1 MPKSNVSVGWGA
13 RVESVDQAADR
24 VAELVSALAA
34 LDPAL
39 SNWRDLGRSKRE
51 AIGKP
56 MVTTNHADLVQ
67 RLLDGRHRTDIG
79 RQIMEDM
86 GYSVYW
92 WNGAEDNQAA
102 ANLNIH
108 IAASALGNHV
118 VLNLPKPDTVP
129 SLYSPDTAQKLLH
142 IFVDIFDPDSLLW
155 SNHELLAKQT
165 EPDRPTEDGRGYI
178 LGQLI
183 GQPAGWAI
191 YLNDSNPVKF
201 DTGLLPSGATVERL
215 GNGMLVT
222 LGSDPANPP
231 ISDVL
236 QVRRAMGYPMPTQQQ
251 AELSKDV
258 GAASAGPTTTA
269 VAPGGFVKPAGGQ
282 SDPGRDTQTRGVRYP
297 ANSTDTQSRDAQQG
311 TPHNK

>member
-1 MPKSNVSVGWGA
+1 MDESADQVA
-13 RVESVDQAADR
+13 RFLSE
-24 VAELVSALAA
+24 LAA

-39 SNWRDLGRSKRE
+39 SGWRDLGRSKRE
-51 AIGKP
+51 AIAKP

-118 VLNLPKPDTVP
+118 VLDLPESNAVP
-129 SLYSPDTAQKLLH
+129 SLYTRDIAQKILH
-142 IFVDIFDPDSLLW
+142 IFVDIFEPDSALW
-155 SNHELLAKQT
+155 SNDELLAKQK
-165 EPDRPTEDGRGYI
+165 EPDRPTEDGRGYVS
-178 LGQLI
+178 GQLI

-201 DTGLLPSGATVERL
+201 DTGLLPSGATVELL

-236 QVRRAMGYPMPTQQQ
+236 QVRRAMGYPVPTRQ
-251 AELSKDV
+251 AEPSEDA
-258 GAASAGPTTTA
+258 GSASAGPTTTA

-297 ANSTDTQSRDAQQG
+297 ANSADTQSRDAQQG